1 MGDKLEILKDLN
13 ADIKDFCNGGYVGRI
28 RGEETLK
35 SRNAISI
42 RGACASQKELTRED
56 ESAFRLDAID
66 GRGDFCGMK
75 SFRSIL
81 FVLTVLAVTSPLLA
95 QEKKPRVSPHETV
108 NAAVGDAK
116 ITIVYGRPYTKDPKS
131 GEKRKIWG
139 GLVPYGKVWRMGAD
153 EATLLTTDKEI
164 TIGGTAIAAG
174 TYSLYLWPE
183 EGGAKLI
190 VNKQTGQ
197 WGTKYDEKQDL
208 VRIDLKKE
216 AAAKPVDQFTIAV
229 DNGTLKLM
237 WEDTQYSA
245 AIAGKK

>member
-1 MGDKLEILKDLN
+1 VAQGQAWQAARLPYNFK
-13 ADIKDFCNGGYVGRI
+13 
-28 RGEETLK
+28 
-35 SRNAISI
+35 
-42 RGACASQKELTRED
+42 TRHFR
-56 ESAFRLDAID
+56 FRLDALA
-66 GRGDFCGMK
+66 GQGEFCAMK
-75 SFRSIL
+75 LIRSTLLIIPAL
-81 FVLTVLAVTSPLLA
+81 LLSASPLVA
-95 QEKKPRVSPHETV
+95 QDKPRVSPHETV
-108 NAAVGDAK
+108 NATVGDAK
-116 ITIVYGRPYTKDPKS
+116 ITIVYGRPYSKDPKS

-139 GLVPYGKVWRMGAD
+139 GLVPFGKVWRMGAD
-153 EATLLTTDKEI
+153 EATLLTTDK
-164 TIGGTAIAAG
+164 AIAIAGNDIAPG

-229 DNGTLKLM
+229 DNGVLKLM

-245 AIAGKK
+245 PIAAKK